1 MSSKLKVHTA
11 NLGDID
17 LYRDSKYVQITVDG
31 STVIFTDHHNAT
43 ELANMIL
50 NAVKGE

>member
-17 LYRDSKYVQITVDG
+17 VYRDENHVQVTVDG
-31 STVIFTDHHNAT
+31 STVLFVGHDNAA
-43 ELANMIL
+43 ELANLIL